1 LSRNSVFTRRISI
14 DQLNYRNEI
23 YFKMIKSMTGYGK
36 AIAETDQKKIT
47 IEIKSLNSK
56 QLDINTKLPW
66 LYKEKDIELR
76 NMINQKLD
84 RGKVDFTI
92 FFDSHD
98 DEVIPV
104 INKST
109 VKNYYNQLKDIAEEL
124 GIKTDNQL
132 LATIMKMPDT
142 LKTERP
148 ELSAEEWTLVKKQT
162 EEALIMVDL
171 YRIEEGNSIKA
182 DLEKHIM
189 NILASLETVKT
200 FEEGRISRIRE
211 KLLSNLDENIKTEN
225 IDKNRFEQELIY
237 YLEKFDINE
246 EKVRLTKH
254 CEYFIESIGNSEP
267 NGKVLSFITQ
277 EIGREINTIGSKAND
292 VSIQKLVVMMKDELE
307 KIKEQVLNVL

>member
-1 LSRNSVFTRRISI
+1 
-14 DQLNYRNEI
+14 
-23 YFKMIKSMTGYGK
+23 MIKSMTGYGK

-84 RGKVDFTI
+84 RGKIEFTI
-92 FFDSHD
+92 FFDAHD

-104 INKST
+104 INRSI
-109 VKNYYNQLKDIAEEL
+109 VKNYYNQLKSIAEEL
-124 GIKTDNQL
+124 GIETGDQL

-148 ELSAEEWTLVKKQT
+148 ELSAEEWNLVKKQI
-162 EEALIMVDL
+162 EEALTMVDL

-182 DLEKHIM
+182 DLEKHIH
-189 NILASLETVKT
+189 NILASLEVVKT
-200 FEEGRISRIRE
+200 FEEGRISKIRE

-225 IDKNRFEQELIY
+225 IDKNRFEQELIF

-254 CEYFIESIGNSEP
+254 CEYFIESMANNEP

>member
-1 LSRNSVFTRRISI
+1 
-14 DQLNYRNEI
+14 
-23 YFKMIKSMTGYGK
+23 MTGYGK
-36 AIAETDQKKIT
+36 AIAETPQKKIT

-76 NMINQKLD
+76 NLINQKLD
-84 RGKVDFTI
+84 RGKIDFNI
-92 FFDSHD
+92 YFDVHE
-98 DEVIPV
+98 DEFIPV
-104 INKST
+104 INKSI
-109 VKNYYNQLKDIAEEL
+109 VKNYFNQLKEIASEL
-124 GIKTDNQL
+124 SLNVDDQL
-132 LATIMKMPDT
+132 LSAIMKLPET
-142 LKTERP
+142 LKSEKP
-148 ELSAEEWTLVKKQT
+148 ELTSEEWQLVRKQT
-162 EEALIMVDL
+162 EEALKMVDL
-171 YRIEEGNSIKA
+171 YRIEEGNSIKT
-182 DLEKHIM
+182 DLEKHIK
-189 NILASLETVKT
+189 NILSSLEIVKT
-200 FEEGRISRIRE
+200 FEEGRITKIRE

-225 IDKNRFEQELIY
+225 IDKNRFEQELIF

-254 CEYFIESIGNSEP
+254 CEYFLESMSNNEP